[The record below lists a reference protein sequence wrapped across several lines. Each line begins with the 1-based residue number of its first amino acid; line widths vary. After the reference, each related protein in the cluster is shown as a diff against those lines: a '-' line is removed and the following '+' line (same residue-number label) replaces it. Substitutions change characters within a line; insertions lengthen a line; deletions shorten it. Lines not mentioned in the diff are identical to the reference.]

1 MKILLVEDDD
11 RIATFVA
18 EGLAREG
25 HAVEQLGDGRAALA
39 RCLEAEPDVAVVDRM
54 LPGLDG
60 LSLVRALRAAGAA
73 MPVLVLTALDQVDQR
88 VEGFRAGAD
97 DYLGKP
103 FHFAE
108 LLARVEALGRRK
120 GGAAPE
126 TALNVHDLTLDLVT
140 HRATRAGQDIPLH
153 AREYRLLE
161 LMMRQAGRV
170 VTRSMLLDRVW
181 NINFEPGTTV
191 VETHVSR
198 LRAKVDKP
206 FDCAL
211 IHTVRNFGYVM
222 HGPR

>member
-1 MKILLVEDDD
+1 MKILLVEDDA
-11 RIATFVA
+11 RIAQFVA
-18 EGLAREG
+18 EGLAQEG
-25 HAVEQLGDGRAALA
+25 HAVDRFGDGKDALA
-39 RCLEAEPDVAVVDRM
+39 HCLDADPDVAVIDRM

-60 LSLVRALRAAGAA
+60 LSLVKALRAAGKA
-73 MPVLVLTALDQVDQR
+73 MPVLFLTALDQVDQR
-88 VEGFRAGAD
+88 VEGFKAGAD

-126 TALNVHDLTLDLVT
+126 TVLKVHDLTLDLMA
-140 HRATRAGQDIPLH
+140 HSAMRAGQEIELH
-153 AREYRLLE
+153 AREYQLLE
-161 LMMRQAGRV
+161 LLMRNAGRV

-206 FDCAL
+206 FDCPL
-211 IHTVRNFGYVM
+211 IHTVRNYGYVM